1 MLIRLTIKNFAL
13 LRDTEINFDSGF
25 TAVTGETGT
34 GKSLL
39 VGAISFLAGVKVAP
53 GVVRDDASMA
63 VVEGEFSLDEADDT
77 LIIRRELSANGR
89 SRAFI
94 QDSPVT
100 LKKLSERMLFLV
112 DITAQRAYSHL
123 LEPSKHL
130 DFVDIFARLS
140 EERKRLADFS
150 LRYSNLDKR
159 LERVIAKS
167 REFRERQN
175 LIGFQLDEINKVDP
189 QPGEDDGLKVE
200 IHRLEHFEE
209 FHLNGERFENLLSSN
224 EDAVDPTLAEASQL
238 LENLAGIDETLVE
251 LRDEFT
257 SARDALKEISG
268 RVSERCR
275 SLVFDAEQLE
285 SLRERQHRLNGIVRK
300 YGGSLTAVLE
310 RKRDM
315 ERELSAGDANRL
327 EIVDLEKQKE
337 KLAVDWVKLADKVT
351 EARHKAARKLE
362 SKVIRVLAELGVRDA
377 MFEVRFISPPLY
389 FSPGFRGGIKGGGV
403 FLEIEGKRWR
413 LTDRGAETAE
423 FFLSTNPGL
432 EPRPLAQVASGGEL
446 SRLLLALKE
455 VIPAARNEA
464 TVLFDEIDTGVSG
477 RIARLVG
484 KKLKQLA
491 VNRQLVTIT
500 HLPQIAGLA
509 DHHFR
514 VSKKSEADKMKSEI
528 IELKGEERIQ
538 EIALLLSGGT
548 ITDAALEQARN
559 LIETGG

>member
-140 EERKRLADFS
+140 EERSRLADFS

-389 FSPGFRGGIKGGGV
+389 SSPGFRGGIKGGGV